1 MGTMG
6 SPDPFQRSFPDYG
19 IRPRFRVRTRSGRK
33 FDDLRTFG
41 EFWLVSDRA
50 KAVLGELSHADFK
63 FLAVDT
69 EVDPGQPPIVLWLC
83 DITTVL
89 DAIDE
94 SRSQVESG
102 LSDEGYKVHWV
113 SGISR
118 LTFDEAVV
126 GKHHAFRLLT
136 APSQV
141 VTDNFFRD
149 TIKKA
154 GLTGLSYRDASK
166 QLGEK

>member
-1 MGTMG
+1 MG
-6 SPDPFQRSFPDYG
+6 D
-19 IRPRFRVRTRSGRK
+19 
-33 FDDLRTFG
+33 
-41 EFWLVSDRA
+41 FWLVTDRA
-50 KAVLGELSHADFK
+50 KAALTELSKTDFK

-69 EVDPGQPPIVLWLC
+69 EVDPGQPPLVLWLC
-83 DITTVL
+83 DIATVL

-126 GKHHAFRLLT
+126 GEHHAFRLLT
-136 APSQV
+136 NYTV
-141 VTDNFFRD
+141 IVTDDIFRD
-149 TIKKA
+149 TIRKA

-166 QLGEK
+166 QLGER